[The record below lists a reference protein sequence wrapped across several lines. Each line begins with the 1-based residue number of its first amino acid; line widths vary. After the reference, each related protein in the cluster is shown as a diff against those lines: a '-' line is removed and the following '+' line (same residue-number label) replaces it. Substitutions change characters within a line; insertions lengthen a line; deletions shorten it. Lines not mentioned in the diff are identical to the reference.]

1 MNDEIRAKAGKLYHD
16 LKSKVQDKTNV
27 FELVKTTQA
36 TFIPDLCA
44 LVEQEKKKTDNDFFV
59 EVPIRM
65 NALMPDVPE
74 RYMKCRH
81 TCPTPFYDQSVF
93 HYDKKKDSLFYL
105 WTIPSWDDCKDMMI
119 NASRLTKEEQE
130 LFHYVLAFKDG
141 TLLRL
146 AKRLNG
152 ETSNLSLEFFR
163 KDIN

>member
-1 MNDEIRAKAGKLYHD
+1 MNESIREKAGKIYRD

-36 TFIPDLCA
+36 NFIPDLCA

-65 NALMPDVPE
+65 NALMPDVLE
-74 RYMKCRH
+74 TYMKCRH

-93 HYDKKKDSLFYL
+93 HYDKKKDALFYL
-105 WTIPSWDDCKDMMI
+105 WTIPSWEDCKDYMLDAK
-119 NASRLTKEEQE
+119 NLTKEEQE
-130 LFHYVLAFKDG
+130 AYNFVLAFKDG

-152 ETSNLSLEFFR
+152 EVNDFALEFFR
-163 KDIN
+163 KE